1 MMYFETLPKINTTDY
16 KGSAITMT
24 NLISRVE
31 VIQSLLND
39 PLLFYTYDIQEGDTP
54 EIVADKYYGN
64 SYRYWL
70 VLFSNQLFDPQ
81 WDWPLTSRQFGD
93 YLYAKYKTNQN
104 QTFAEVIAIT
114 QQEFGQYRQVITT
127 VDNQTLTETTK
138 TIVVDGTIYA
148 AGVDSTT
155 TQTFPNG
162 TSVTQ
167 TVEYQRLSV
176 YDYELELNE
185 TKRSIN
191 LINNKYAS
199 QVEMQLQSLMGT

>member
-1 MMYFETLPKINTTDY
+1 MMYFETLPKINTSDY

-93 YLYAKYKTNQN
+93 YLYAKYKVHDY
-104 QTFAEVIAIT
+104 QTYAEVIAIT
-114 QQEFGQYRQVITT
+114 QQEFGEYRQVITT
-127 VDNQTLTETTK
+127 VDNQTLQETVR
-138 TIVVDGTIYA
+138 TILIDGTIYA
-148 AGVDSTT
+148 AGVNNTSTH
-155 TQTFPNG
+155 TFPNG

-167 TVEYQRLSV
+167 TVDYQRLSL
-176 YDYELELNE
+176 YDYELERNE
-185 TKRSIN
+185 EKRNIN

-199 QVEMQLQSLMGT
+199 QVEAQLQSLMGT

>member
-16 KGSAITMT
+16 KGSSITMT

-31 VIQSLLND
+31 VIQSLLED

-93 YLYAKYKTNQN
+93 YLYAKYKTYQN
-104 QTFAEVIAIT
+104 ETYAELIAII

-127 VDNQTLTETTK
+127 VDNQTLTK
-138 TIVVDGTIYA
+138 TIKKIVIDGTTYA
-148 AGVDSTT
+148 AGVDSTI
-155 TQTFPNG
+155 TQTFSNG

-185 TKRSIN
+185 AKRSIN